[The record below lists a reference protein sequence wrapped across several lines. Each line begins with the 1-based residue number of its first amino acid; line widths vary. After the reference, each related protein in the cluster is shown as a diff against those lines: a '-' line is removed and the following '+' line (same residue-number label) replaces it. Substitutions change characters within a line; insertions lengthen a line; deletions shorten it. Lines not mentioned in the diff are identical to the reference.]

1 MIFSNYKEVIFVDVD
16 ATLTYQ
22 SPDRSLSDFIKM
34 MHPLNALP
42 GVVDKVT
49 KWYNSKVKIIITTAR
64 PEILRN
70 FTEKE
75 LERLKIPYHLLLMDC
90 GNCPRT
96 VINNFQFNS
105 TVPMARSINV
115 DANSGLEKVDL
126 EG

>member
-1 MIFSNYKEVIFVDVD
+1 MIFSNFKEVVFVDID
-16 ATLTYQ
+16 GTLTFQ
-22 SPDRSLSDFIKM
+22 SRDRSLADFIKM
-34 MHPLNALP
+34 THPLNALP
-42 GVVDKVT
+42 GVVNKLT
-49 KWYNSKVKIIITTAR
+49 KWYNNKVKIIITTAR

-70 FTEKE
+70 FTENE
-75 LERLKIPYHLLLMDC
+75 LKRLQIPYHLLLMDC

-115 DANSGLEKVDL
+115 DANSGLENVEL